1 VRPSHIIYHAEIT
14 RPGRIVVLRLRSH
27 LVEVL
32 PRIKTDDG
40 AVIPSMA
47 ASEGWSNITWN
58 RCLNLV
64 ARGC

>member
-1 VRPSHIIYHAEIT
+1 VRLSHIIYHAEIT
-14 RPGRIVVLRLRSH
+14 GSGRIVALRLRSH
-27 LVEVL
+27 LAEVL
-32 PRIKTDDG
+32 PRIKMKDG

>member
-1 VRPSHIIYHAEIT
+1 
-14 RPGRIVVLRLRSH
+14 VLRLRSH

-47 ASEGWSNITWN
+47 ASAEGWSNITWN